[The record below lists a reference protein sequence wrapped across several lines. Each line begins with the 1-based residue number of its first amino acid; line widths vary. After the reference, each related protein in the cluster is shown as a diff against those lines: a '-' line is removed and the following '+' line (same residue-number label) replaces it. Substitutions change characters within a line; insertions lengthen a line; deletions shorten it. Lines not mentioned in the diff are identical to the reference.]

1 MSCHLLPPWVHINS
15 KLDWERE
22 PRLKPRHSD
31 RDESGL
37 TASPN
42 TCIHLN
48 YLKSFFFGRDRNR
61 DIPTTDFTTLMS
73 ATARDG
79 QAKAR
84 ILDLH
89 LGLPHGWQG
98 DWYWSHHPLPS
109 RCALIGIWNPEG
121 TGREPSFCWSKKQSR
136 TLIQDNVGCWCPK
149 WHPNYYAKHPPPILA
164 ISELCSSYHQH
175 TSMDLNQ
182 KLLLTLLRFFVRLTE
197 NRAHSVQSHFSHS
210 YKVWCGRKI
219 WIINVNRKLV
229 HPVCKALIKLQPHQ
243 QSMWL
248 LRPSE
253 SQWEEN

>member
-1 MSCHLLPPWVHINS
+1 
-15 KLDWERE
+15 
-22 PRLKPRHSD
+22 
-31 RDESGL
+31 
-37 TASPN
+37 
-42 TCIHLN
+42 
-48 YLKSFFFGRDRNR
+48 
-61 DIPTTDFTTLMS
+61 MS

-79 QAKAR
+79 QAKAS

-149 WHPNYYAKHPPPILA
+149 WHPNYYAKHLPPILA

-197 NRAHSVQSHFSHS
+197 NRVHSVQSHFSHS

-248 LRPSE
+248 LRPSVE
-253 SQWEEN
+253 SVGGELILLPRFEEPVLHSWTPAGWPGAVTQPFVSASVKVKWFCLFFLPNRELALCRIDIFPISPYSNL